1 MSIRF
6 NEESKIFQINTKN
19 TSYMM
24 GILAGKHLLHLY
36 YGNKIEDTDV
46 SYLFR
51 AAEGPE
57 TDHFLKR
64 EGLMFF
70 EQFPFEYPAHGTGDV
85 RDNCLRVRTEG
96 GHRVCELHY
105 DSYKIYKGKPSLK
118 GMPATFE
125 GKEEGQ
131 AAETLEITMKDEV
144 LGLKILLR
152 YSVFE
157 DSDALI
163 RSVVAVNESDKKLYL
178 EKILSACLD
187 MDNAEY
193 ELSTLHGTWARER
206 HIVTRK
212 VTEGKHVVAAV
223 NGETSHAN
231 HPFMMLTGKGATQ
244 KQGDVYGMHFVY
256 SGNFIAETELNY
268 QDSVR
273 MTLGI
278 HPDGFEWVLDPGAE
292 FETPEAV
299 MVYSANGIGKM
310 TRTYHDLYRN
320 HLIRSKYLHQKRPIL
335 INNWEATYFDFNTDK
350 LVDIAKEAKKLG
362 IEMLVMDD
370 GWFGKRNGD
379 ECGLGDW
386 QVNEEKLPGGLK
398 TLVERV
404 NAEGLKFGIWFE
416 PEMISPDSDLYRA
429 HPDWAIQVPGRVG
442 TLSRHQY
449 VLDIT
454 RQEVVDYVYECV
466 AKVLRSA
473 NIEYVKWDM
482 NRQLTDI
489 GSYGLDAEHMGEFF
503 HRYVLGV
510 YQLQERLV
518 TEFPD
523 LLLENCSGGGG
534 RFDPGMLYY
543 SPQIWTSDNMD
554 SVERLT
560 IQEGTALIYPLSSM
574 GAHICVCPNHSTGR
588 NLPFDTRAH
597 VAMTG
602 TFGYELD
609 VTKLT
614 EEEKAQAVVFN
625 QEYHKYNEIYRE
637 GDYYRIASYRENTM
651 YDCWMAVSKDK
662 SEAMVTYVQ
671 VRYETRRKSV
681 RLLFEGLDPKAKYQ
695 LEGTKEVYSG
705 EALMHAGYLQDLL
718 WGDYGCK
725 LMHFVRV

>member
-6 NEESKIFQINTKN
+6 NEDSKIFQINTPS
-19 TSYMM
+19 TTYMM
-24 GILAGKHLLHLY
+24 GILAEKHLMHLY
-36 YGNKIEDTDV
+36 YGNRMEDTDCA
-46 SYLFR
+46 YLFR
-51 AAEGPE
+51 AAKGPE

-64 EGLMFF
+64 EGFMFF

-105 DSYKIYKGKPSLK
+105 DSYRIYKGKPSLK

-125 GKEEGQ
+125 GKEAGQ
-131 AAETLEITMKDEV
+131 SAETLEITMKDAV

-178 EKILSACLD
+178 EKILSVCLD

-231 HPFMMLTGKGATQ
+231 HPFMMLTGKGANQ

-268 QDSVR
+268 QDSIR

-299 MVYSANGIGKM
+299 LVYSANGIGKM

-320 HLIRSKYLHQKRPIL
+320 HLIRSKYLHKKRPIL

-398 TLVERV
+398 TLVDRV

-482 NRQLTDI
+482 NRQLSDI

-614 EEEKAQAVVFN
+614 EEEKAQAVIFN
-625 QEYHKYNEIYRE
+625 REYHKYNEIYRE
-637 GDYYRIASYRENTM
+637 GDYYRIASYRENNM
-651 YDCWMAVSKDK
+651 YDCWQVVSKDK

-681 RLLFEGLDPKAKYQ
+681 RLPLEGLDPKAKYQ
-695 LEGTKEVYSG
+695 LEGTEEVYSG
-705 EALMHAGYLQDLL
+705 EMLMNAGYLQDLL